1 MGTQRTIIGT
11 CKYVSGFSREMDS
24 ASVPQFNMQSTLG
37 TFAAASEKVKQSEP
51 NGIE

>member
-11 CKYVSGFSREMDS
+11 CKYVSGFSRETDS
-24 ASVPQFNMQSTLG
+24 ASAPQFNMQSTLG